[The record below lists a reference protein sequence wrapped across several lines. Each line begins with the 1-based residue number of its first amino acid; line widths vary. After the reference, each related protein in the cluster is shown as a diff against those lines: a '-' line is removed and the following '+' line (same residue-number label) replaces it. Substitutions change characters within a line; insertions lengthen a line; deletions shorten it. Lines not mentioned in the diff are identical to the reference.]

1 MFIYT
6 AYSCRHACLQTSIQG
21 KEQST
26 SKVPSL
32 IQGARIVW
40 SYTNQSAEELVA
52 PIKRK
57 ASKPPKGWKQDLA
70 RIQAGDD
77 GGDKGD
83 YDYTDA
89 TATAISA
96 LVMNALMCGG
106 VVGLFSFLHYSYP
119 LVRHLEHTVNTDQH
133 RSTL

>member
-1 MFIYT
+1 M
-6 AYSCRHACLQTSIQG
+6 
-21 KEQST
+21 
-26 SKVPSL
+26 PSL
-32 IQGARIVW
+32 IQGARVVW
-40 SYTNQSAEELVA
+40 SYTNKSTEET
-52 PIKRK
+52 PIGSRK
-57 ASKPPKGWKQDLA
+57 VSKPPKGWKQDLA

-96 LVMNALMCGG
+96 LVLNALMCGG

-119 LVRHLEHTVNTDQH
+119 MVRH
-133 RSTL
+133 